1 MDGGTTFASLVSDN
15 ESCHVS
21 HGHTQ
26 SHACCRK
33 FELLLLSFCRS
44 SVCYRYIP
52 TASVSQLGLNQFQLG
67 EYSVSYKDFIQ

>member
-1 MDGGTTFASLVSDN
+1 MDGGTTFARRVSGN

-21 HGHTQ
+21 HSHTQ
-26 SHACCRK
+26 SHACRRK
-33 FELLLLSFCRS
+33 FELLLRFCRS

-52 TASVSQLGLNQFQLG
+52 TASVSQLGLNRFQLG